1 MRYLPTPAGIRPVKR
16 RRPPM
21 QPVVIAQDGRTRF
34 QVNEVVRAL
43 LDEASARGFT
53 LNELTVACHDAPRS
67 DWEQFAQLIGYSIGG
82 FSELSYVRN
91 ETYDRAAKRAEA
103 AESKARN
110 EPPEETK

>member
-1 MRYLPTPAGIRPVKR
+1 
-16 RRPPM
+16 
-21 QPVVIAQDGRTRF
+21 
-34 QVNEVVRAL
+34 
-43 LDEASARGFT
+43 
-53 LNELTVACHDAPRS
+53 
-67 DWEQFAQLIGYSIGG
+67 LIGYSIGG